1 MFDSILDAIASSN
14 WTYLLCFGL
23 AFGDVLFPLLPA
35 ETAVIAAGV
44 LANTGD
50 LSLGI
55 IIVVSAAGAILGDNT
70 AYWLGRWL
78 KEPVQNRLFS
88 GDKRRHL
95 DRAERGLR
103 DRGGMLIFVGRF
115 IPGGRSAITFGAGVL
130 EYPYRRFLAFDVIA
144 GVLWASYAGLIG
156 YIGGEAFEESPIK
169 GILLALAIAFVVTG
183 LVEGVRWLRRRQIRQ
198 AGIGEPA
205 SGDDPTRAG

>member
-1 MFDSILDAIASSN
+1 MFDLILDAIAGSN
-14 WTYLLCFGL
+14 WTYLLCFAL

-35 ETAVIAAGV
+35 ETAVIAAGA

-78 KEPVQNRLFS
+78 KGPVQNRLFS
-88 GDKRRHL
+88 GSGATSTAPSVGYEIEVL
-95 DRAERGLR
+95 GT
-103 DRGGMLIFVGRF
+103 LIFVGRF

-130 EYPYRRFLAFDVIA
+130 EYPYRRFLFFDVIA
-144 GVLWASYAGLIG
+144 GVLWASYAGLIVRV
-156 YIGGEAFEESPIK
+156 IGGEAFEESPIK
-169 GILLALAIAFVVTG
+169 GILLALAIAFIATG

-198 AGIGEPA
+198 AGMVEP
-205 SGDDPTRAG
+205 GIR